1 MEERAVAI
9 ETADGPMQGF
19 LALPQSREARPGVV
33 VAQEAFGVNEHI
45 REVCRRLANEGYAAL
60 APELYHRARPGTVFE
75 YGDFAALRPL
85 LNDLSN
91 DGIETDLKAAIAF
104 LRREPRVGK
113 SPVSAV
119 GFCMGGFVAFLAACR
134 TDVAAGVC
142 FYGGGIVRQ
151 RPGAKMTP
159 LLGEAGRIDCPVLGL
174 FGEEDASIPMED
186 VAQLRERLAALGKV
200 AEIITYPGA
209 GHGFFCDR
217 RDSYR
222 PKAAKDAWR
231 RTLAWLE
238 AVGSSRRP

>member
-1 MEERAVAI
+1 MEECVVSI
-9 ETADGPMQGF
+9 ETEDGPMQGF
-19 LALPQSREARPGVV
+19 LALAPGREARPGVV

-45 REVCRRLANEGYAAL
+45 RDVCRRLAGEGYAAL
-60 APELYHRARPGTVFE
+60 APELYHRARPGAVFE
-75 YGDFAALRPL
+75 YGDFAAVRPL

-91 DGIETDLKAAIAF
+91 DGIETDLKAAITF
-104 LRREPRVGK
+104 LRREPRVGE

-134 TDVAAGVC
+134 TDVAASVC
-142 FYGGGIVRQ
+142 FYGGGIVRP

-159 LLGEAGRIDCPVLGL
+159 LLGEAGRIGCPVLGL

-186 VAQLRERLAALGKV
+186 VAQLHERLAALGKA
-200 AEIITYPGA
+200 AEIVTYPGA

-222 PKAAKDAWR
+222 PEAAKDAWR

-238 AVGSSRRP
+238 AAGGFRRP

>member
-1 MEERAVAI
+1 MEERAVSI
-9 ETADGPMQGF
+9 ETADGPMPGF
-19 LALPQSREARPGVV
+19 LAQPPGRDACPGVV

-45 REVCRRLANEGYAAL
+45 RDVCRRLAAEGYVAL
-60 APELYHRARPGTVFE
+60 APELYHRAGPGTVFE
-75 YGDFAALRPL
+75 YGDFAAVRPVL
-85 LNDLSN
+85 AELTN

-104 LRREPRVGK
+104 LRRQPRRAGA
-113 SPVSAV
+113 PVAAV

-134 TDVAAGVC
+134 TDVASSVC

-159 LLGEAGRIDCPVLGL
+159 LLDEAGRIGCPVLGL

-186 VAQLRERLAALGKV
+186 VALLRQRLAALGKA
-200 AEIITYPGA
+200 AEIVTYPGA

-222 PKAAKDAWR
+222 PEAAKDAWR

-238 AVGSSRRP
+238 AAGASRKP